1 MFMAILNNPPEREEG
16 AERRRAPRRPME
28 EVPGMT
34 GVSVQSER
42 VDVVNAAS
50 GGLLVQSGR
59 PLRPGTRTF
68 LEIGRVEGNINISG
82 YVIRSEVAAI
92 SNAGVRYRSAIA
104 FERRLEFM
112 DQQVEQGTVVLS
124 VGGASDLAGFVGA
137 NDWTLGEPISLNDW

>member
-1 MFMAILNNPPEREEG
+1 MAVLNNPAEREDG
-16 AERRRAPRRPME
+16 PERRRSPRRPME

-68 LEIGRVEGNINISG
+68 LEIGRVDGNINISG
-82 YVIRSEVAAI
+82 HVIRSEVAAI
-92 SNAGVRYRSAIA
+92 SNTGVKYRSAIA

-112 DQQVEQGTVVLS
+112 DQQIEQGTVLLS
-124 VGGASDLAGFVGA
+124 ARQGSDLAGFVGA
-137 NDWTLGEPISLNDW
+137 SDWRLGEPVPLNDW